1 MSMCYEHI
9 NTHRNPG
16 ADVDGII
23 AYLFPFYKRCQNFLK
38 FFGILNPFLQKR
50 VKPPEAFSWR
60 LVDSVCLIQ
69 TGVCVFVAHVPGF
82 SFYII
87 AKDVNLLSDPS
98 RCNFTVK

>member
-1 MSMCYEHI
+1 MCYEHI

-50 VKPPEAFSWR
+50 VKPPEAELSPKWEY
-60 LVDSVCLIQ
+60 
-69 TGVCVFVAHVPGF
+69 VFVAHAPGF
-82 SFYII
+82 SFCKFADQERKPPSDEGGGT
-87 AKDVNLLSDPS
+87 AKP
-98 RCNFTVK
+98 

>member
-1 MSMCYEHI
+1 MSMWYEHI

-50 VKPPEAFSWR
+50 VKPPEAELSPKWEY
-60 LVDSVCLIQ
+60 
-69 TGVCVFVAHVPGF
+69 VFVAHAPFFV
-82 SFYII
+82 
-87 AKDVNLLSDPS
+87 L
-98 RCNFTVK
+98 